1 MKHSFFNAA
10 LAAFVLSGLSACVSE
25 SLENAGQT
33 ADETVNLKFVDEGFT
48 RAVEAGVEAETTVAF
63 TAGYA
68 LFVNS
73 GSGLIVKVTE
83 LTADAPT
90 SADITAGTKVQVSS
104 SMTINK
110 VSAGADKVYIIG
122 NLPSGVLSTA
132 PAVNA
137 TIASVNAT
145 SIAIATQAD
154 ETKATLYGSANVT
167 KSESSIT
174 ATVALKA
181 IDSRIEIGKISYSG
195 TYLTG
200 WNLDGIFLDHYYP
213 TMGVGGTANSDLF
226 SETVANNAAA
236 DLKYTDNVAPYL
248 TAAAG
253 ILYDWNSTPTAATGT
268 PLAVAPAS
276 SKVWA
281 YNALTPASNIA
292 ANNPRIIIRLSS
304 LTNADGSAY
313 SGETRYLTVKKF
325 LDSSTNA
332 EVTFTQ
338 GKIYKIANLSFTDNN
353 LAPIPNESSVT
364 VSVSVTAMQWDV
376 QNVNAGF
383 DD

>member
-1 MKHSFFNAA
+1 MRKLFVNAA
-10 LAAFVLSGLSACVSE
+10 LAAFMVAGFTACVSE
-25 SLENAGQT
+25 SLENAGQA

-48 RAVEAGVEAETTVAF
+48 RAVEAGVEAQTTVSL

-73 GSGLIVKVTE
+73 NTGLIAKVTQ
-83 LTADAPT
+83 LIADAPAA
-90 SADITAGTKVQVSS
+90 ADIAAGTKVQIAS

-110 VSAGADKVYIIG
+110 VSAHADKVYIIG

-154 ETKATLYGSANVT
+154 ATKATLYGSANVT
-167 KSESSIT
+167 KSEGSIT

-195 TYLTG
+195 SYLTA
-200 WNLDGIFLDHYYP
+200 WKVDGIFLDHYYP
-213 TMGVGGTANSDLF
+213 TMGVDGTSNAYLF
-226 SETVANNAAA
+226 SETVADNAAA
-236 DLKYTDNVAPYL
+236 DLKYTDNVSPYL

-253 ILYDWNSTPTAATGT
+253 ILYDWNSTPIAAAGT
-268 PLAVAPAS
+268 PLAVTPAS

-281 YNALTPASNIA
+281 YNTLTLASNTA
-292 ANNPRIIIRLSS
+292 ANNPRIIIRLSAMTYS
-304 LTNADGSAY
+304 GGSAY

-338 GKIYKIANLSFTDNN
+338 GKIYKIADLSFTDNN

-364 VSVSVTAMQWDV
+364 VSVSVTAMQW
-376 QNVNAGF
+376 NVENVKAGF